1 MQFAVLFSQI
11 DEEMREEV
19 ALQIQ
24 QLLGLFDKALSLQES
39 GH

>member
-1 MQFAVLFSQI
+1 MMHLAVLFSQI

-19 ALQIQ
+19 ARHIQ

-39 GH
+39 H